1 MSLGVLLLYMYSSLT
16 AACCNLGVTHVSWN
30 IYCKVMP
37 TPSKIYLIDRVDSQ
51 SQYLIIL
58 QNYIISTK
66 ILPQIKQQIFSV
78 IHSCYG
84 KQVRVVGGGET
95 RSHDWQVIKDTYIHL
110 FVNNDVIFFYIS
122 VHGQKR
128 VVRRGFPEAGMLSHH
143 PQVWSLVHN

>member
-16 AACCNLGVTHVSWN
+16 ADCCNLSVTHVSWN

-37 TPSKIYLIDRVDSQ
+37 TPSKIYLIDKADSQ

-95 RSHDWQVIKDTYIHL
+95 RSPNWQVIKDTYFIC
-110 FVNNDVIFFYIS
+110 
-122 VHGQKR
+122 
-128 VVRRGFPEAGMLSHH
+128 
-143 PQVWSLVHN
+143 

>member
-84 KQVRVVGGGET
+84 KQVRVVGRGET
-95 RSHDWQVIKDTYIHL
+95 RSHNWQVIKDTYFIC
-110 FVNNDVIFFYIS
+110 
-122 VHGQKR
+122 
-128 VVRRGFPEAGMLSHH
+128 
-143 PQVWSLVHN
+143 